1 MKLVKNNNE
10 EQKTKIV
17 SDKDAE
23 EAFKTILKWIGE
35 DPEREGLLET
45 PKRVVKAFKEY
56 FKGYREDPN
65 LVLDKTFGDVEGYD
79 DMVVQK
85 NISVQS
91 HCEHHMAPI
100 IGKAHVAYIPRDR
113 VVGLSKLARVVE
125 VFSKRLQ
132 TQERLTMQIANTLMK
147 SLDAKGV
154 AVTIDST
161 HQCMTMRGIKKEQAS
176 TVTNY
181 YLGQFKEDLSYQNRY
196 LRFISTKKI
205 KVSDQFKALI
215 LNQEGEKFTREVKS
229 IDKSFLKHGDV
240 TIKVDYSD
248 LNFKD
253 GMILKN
259 GGRLVKEFPHI
270 PGIDFSGT
278 VLESE
283 NSKFKSGDEVIL
295 TGFRVGEIFYGG
307 YSQIAK
313 VNGDFL
319 VKKPNN
325 LTTKQAMILGTAG
338 FTSLMAAFAIK
349 AREEILLGEKVKN
362 VLVTGASGGVG
373 SIAVMIL
380 NKMGYEVTAVSGKES
395 KADYLKS
402 LGAKNVINRA
412 EFDKDPKLIDKGL
425 WDGVVDTVGG
435 KILANAIVQTN
446 SNGIIAVCG
455 NASTNELN
463 TNVIPFMLRGIK
475 LWGMDSANC
484 SIRRREFI
492 WGEASKLIDFDLL
505 ENSIQTV
512 NLEELIETY
521 PKILKGEISGRVLV
535 DLNK

>member
-1 MKLVKNNNE
+1 
-10 EQKTKIV
+10 
-17 SDKDAE
+17 
-23 EAFKTILKWIGE
+23 
-35 DPEREGLLET
+35 
-45 PKRVVKAFKEY
+45 
-56 FKGYREDPN
+56 
-65 LVLDKTFGDVEGYD
+65 
-79 DMVVQK
+79 
-85 NISVQS
+85 
-91 HCEHHMAPI
+91 
-100 IGKAHVAYIPRDR
+100 
-113 VVGLSKLARVVE
+113 
-125 VFSKRLQ
+125 
-132 TQERLTMQIANTLMK
+132 
-147 SLDAKGV
+147 
-154 AVTIDST
+154 
-161 HQCMTMRGIKKEQAS
+161 
-176 TVTNY
+176 
-181 YLGQFKEDLSYQNRY
+181 
-196 LRFISTKKI
+196 
-205 KVSDQFKALI
+205 VSDQFKAII
-215 LNQEGEKFTREVKS
+215 LNQEGDKFTREVKS

-307 YSQIAK
+307 YSQVAK

-319 VKKPNN
+319 VKKPKD

-373 SIAVMIL
+373 SVAVMIL
-380 NKMGYEVTAVSGKES
+380 NKMGYDVTAVSGKSS
-395 KADYLKS
+395 KSDYLKS
-402 LGAKNVINRA
+402 LGAKNVINRV

-446 SNGIIAVCG
+446 PTGIIAVCG

-512 NLEELIETY
+512 GLEELIETF
-521 PKILKGEISGRVLV
+521 PKILKGEISGRILV